1 MNLKVSRRKEEIII
15 STKMAE
21 IEKVKID
28 KNKSWLFEK
37 INKVD

>member
-15 STKMAE
+15 STKMDE